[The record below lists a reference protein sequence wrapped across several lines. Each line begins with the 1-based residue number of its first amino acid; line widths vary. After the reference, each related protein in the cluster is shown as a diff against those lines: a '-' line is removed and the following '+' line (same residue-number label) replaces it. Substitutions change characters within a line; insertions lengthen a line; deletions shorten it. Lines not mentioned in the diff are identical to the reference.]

1 MTISSLKD
9 RVYLCDMTEH
19 DRIKRALLSVN
30 DTDFRMYY
38 STWENVLM
46 NHLEPYK
53 YVTGIEN
60 DPMFEL
66 MQAKF

>member
-1 MTISSLKD
+1 M
-9 RVYLCDMTEH
+9 YLSEMTEYAH
-19 DRIKRALLSVN
+19 VKAALFNVN
-30 DTDFRMYY
+30 DKDFTMYY

-46 NHLEPYK
+46 NHLEPHK
-53 YVTGIEN
+53 YVTGIKD